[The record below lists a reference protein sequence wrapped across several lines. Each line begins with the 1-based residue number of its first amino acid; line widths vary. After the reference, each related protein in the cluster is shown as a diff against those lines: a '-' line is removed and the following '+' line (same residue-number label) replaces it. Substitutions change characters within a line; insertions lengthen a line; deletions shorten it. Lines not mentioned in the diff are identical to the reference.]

1 MATGDKIFLR
11 VVTRAHALSTSEPRT
26 KPIDNVWDF
35 RRTTTGG
42 SPSKSSAYTAF
53 LAAVMVPLKACLSV
67 SYVTDFADYRWLDD
81 PLDPNTTVA
90 LAATGTVTGDSI
102 PSLNNA
108 YLKLSTGTRGGS
120 NRGAKHLGAI
130 AESSTTLD
138 QLNAGAIT
146 LFGTFATSYLAGFT
160 AADGFVY
167 QPFLVSQIQSTFS
180 MRPPTANVV
189 GRIITTTVLNTV
201 LGRMERRA
209 QYRRSSI

>member
-1 MATGDKIFLR
+1 MATGDKVFLR
-11 VVTRAHALSTSEPRT
+11 IVTRAHALATSEPRT
-26 KPIDNVWDF
+26 KVIYNVWDF
-35 RRTTTGG
+35 KRTSTGG

-53 LAAVMVPLKACLSV
+53 LTAVMVPLKACLSL
-67 SYVTDFADYRWLDD
+67 SYVTDYADYRWLDD
-81 PLDPNTTVA
+81 PLDPFTTVA

-108 YLKLSTGTRGGS
+108 YLKLATGVRGPS
-120 NRGAKHLGAI
+120 NRGAKHLGPI

-167 QPFLVSQIQSTFS
+167 QPFLTSQRQSTFS
-180 MRPPTANVV
+180 LKPPTANVV
-189 GRIITTTVLNTV
+189 GRVVLTTVLNTV
-201 LGRMERRA
+201 IGRMERRA
-209 QYRRSSI
+209 QYRRSSV